1 MCSGLN
7 LNRYFLLSNA
17 VFLLRIGRFLPSNT
31 VPPKPKTE
39 DSNRKTENGSI
50 QLSCWN
56 QSLQRPW
63 NLKSQSTVYL
73 LWYDCTFGTNWTQ
86 QGPEIDL
93 DSVINP
99 HYKVH
104 NNSATKVWWVLKL
117 LHNWMHF
124 TSHFLALI
132 LLTDPKHLLDQIIEV
147 RLSLIW
153 KHVQASVYI

>member
-1 MCSGLN
+1 MQYFYWGLVDFYLAIQFPQTRN
-7 LNRYFLLSNA
+7 WKFQQKNIKWLHTAQLLKSKSPEA
-17 VFLLRIGRFLPSNT
+17 
-31 VPPKPKTE
+31 
-39 DSNRKTENGSI
+39 
-50 QLSCWN
+50 
-56 QSLQRPW
+56 
-63 NLKSQSTVYL
+63 LKSQISKYCL
-73 LWYDCTFGTNWTQ
+73 LTLVWLHFGTNWTQ

-104 NNSATKVWWVLKL
+104 NNSATKVWLVLKL

-153 KHVQASVYI
+153 KHVQTSVHM